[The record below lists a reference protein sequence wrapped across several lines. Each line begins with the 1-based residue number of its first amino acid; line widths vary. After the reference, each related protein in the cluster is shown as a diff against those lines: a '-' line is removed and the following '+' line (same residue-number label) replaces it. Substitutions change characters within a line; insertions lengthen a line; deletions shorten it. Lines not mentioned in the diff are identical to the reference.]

1 MTYDSEHYYAVQSFL
16 EDDELCKIW
25 NIIEIAMNR
34 EGYDVSNAEL
44 SMRLYDKNWTET
56 TTWSIYNTMKFNVT
70 EVEFDFDDDYAE
82 ESKLTFDEEIEIRDL
97 ALGVWDAEDEDDLIE
112 EVTTACGWCIKNID
126 YEIQLK

>member
-1 MTYDSEHYYAVQSFL
+1 
-16 EDDELCKIW
+16 
-25 NIIEIAMNR
+25 
-34 EGYDVSNAEL
+34 
-44 SMRLYDKNWTET
+44 
-56 TTWSIYNTMKFNVT
+56 MKFNVT

-126 YEIQLK
+126 YEVQLK

>member
-1 MTYDSEHYYAVQSFL
+1 
-16 EDDELCKIW
+16 
-25 NIIEIAMNR
+25 
-34 EGYDVSNAEL
+34 
-44 SMRLYDKNWTET
+44 
-56 TTWSIYNTMKFNVT
+56 MKYNVT

-126 YEIQLK
+126 YEVQLK